1 METKSQIPGPEFLNA
16 PTRAARACAPPK
28 GEPMRTSR
36 FDTNIENLKRR
47 GALPPFSLFEGDP
60 RVLLDRLLN
69 VKKIRDII
77 FAPKVRAKSR

>member
-1 METKSQIPGPEFLNA
+1 
-16 PTRAARACAPPK
+16 
-28 GEPMRTSR
+28 MRHSR

-77 FAPKVRAKSR
+77 SLPKARAKSR